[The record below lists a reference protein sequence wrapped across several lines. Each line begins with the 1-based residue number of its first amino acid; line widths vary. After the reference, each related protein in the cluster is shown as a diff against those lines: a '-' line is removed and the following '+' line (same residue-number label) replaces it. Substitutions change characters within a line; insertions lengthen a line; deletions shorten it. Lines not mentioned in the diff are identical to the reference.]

1 MKKLTLYFIF
11 LSFSISLMSQN
22 INENLSTISKSII
35 DQLAAQN
42 KKTIAIVDF
51 SSPNG
56 DISEL
61 GRSLSNK
68 LRINIAKNTQ
78 SVTIVNRS
86 VLQNALAEE
95 QLFKDGVINP
105 ETAKKIKFI
114 GVEVII
120 LGEISDYGNNY
131 SIEIQ
136 LIDTERSDIVGGEIL
151 EIPKTESLRKLN
163 DNVLTYGKSGS
174 SKSGSRKPTK
184 KTRQGDVSD
193 FYPIE
198 RELGDIKVKIEGVK
212 YSGNK
217 VSVSYKAYNNTGKPM
232 SIGLYCGNGNG
243 GTYQTKINN
252 DGDIHFSSSIRIANK
267 SCASSGC
274 YQQEIIS
281 SQSWIKG
288 NVDFE
293 NFPSIYAIEV
303 LQIYFYYYNAGYK
316 YQNLTL
322 RDIPIE

>member
-1 MKKLTLYFIF
+1 MKKYIAYLLF
-11 LSFSISLMSQN
+11 LSVPFSMMSQN
-22 INENLSTISKSII
+22 INENIAIISKSII
-35 DQLAAQN
+35 DQLATQN

-56 DISEL
+56 EVSEL

-95 QLFKDGVINP
+95 QLFKDGIINP

-114 GVEVII
+114 GVEAII
-120 LGEISDYGNNY
+120 LGEISDYGNDY

-163 DNVLTYGKSGS
+163 DSILTNGGNSSNDGK
-174 SKSGSRKPTK
+174 KTK
-184 KTRQGDVSD
+184 KQKAKKEDVSD

-198 RELGDIKVKIEGVK
+198 RELGDIKVKIENVK
-212 YSGNK
+212 
-217 VSVSYKAYNNTGKPM
+217 
-232 SIGLYCGNGNG
+232 
-243 GTYQTKINN
+243 
-252 DGDIHFSSSIRIANK
+252 
-267 SCASSGC
+267 
-274 YQQEIIS
+274 
-281 SQSWIKG
+281 
-288 NVDFE
+288 
-293 NFPSIYAIEV
+293 
-303 LQIYFYYYNAGYK
+303 
-316 YQNLTL
+316 
-322 RDIPIE
+322 